1 MSDIRKDQELLHD
14 SLAFYQSWLCGSGL
28 TSPGVF
34 VENEILVAELAR
46 LEALKN
52 RTDAA
57 LALIRRSD
65 EIRVTLAR
73 ELPEGTLPG
82 PVDLADGPIGE
93 ADLRRIRSA
102 LEAYIEEY
110 GSLNLMVGAAY
121 GRVAI
126 SLSDDPDEKP
136 RLVDDL

>member
-1 MSDIRKDQELLHD
+1 MSKMREDQELLHD
-14 SLAFYQSWLCGSGL
+14 SLAYYQSWLCGGGL

-46 LEALKN
+46 LDALKN

-57 LALIRRSD
+57 LALIQRS
-65 EIRVTLAR
+65 EGIRATLAR
-73 ELPEGTLPG
+73 DLPEGTLPG
-82 PVDLADGPIGE
+82 PLDLANGPIGE

-110 GSLNLMVGAAY
+110 GSLNLLVGAAY

-126 SLSDDPDEKP
+126 SLSDDPDQDP
-136 RLVDDL
+136 RLLGDP